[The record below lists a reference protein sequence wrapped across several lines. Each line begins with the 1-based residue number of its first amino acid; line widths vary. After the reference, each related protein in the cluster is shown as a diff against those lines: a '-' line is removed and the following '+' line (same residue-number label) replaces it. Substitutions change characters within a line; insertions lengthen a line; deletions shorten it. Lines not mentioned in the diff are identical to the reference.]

1 MNNTNKLIKQVQIVV
16 LVLITLAICFSS
28 FQSMRANA
36 WYFNAVN
43 TLKGSANNYSPQ
55 NLQSAQDAINL
66 ASSLEHTHPHYLQ
79 LMAHVQILKLAAD
92 TDKTTDVLAI
102 YQQVEQLLLQS
113 VALRQSW
120 PETWI
125 ALAQVVS
132 YQEGP
137 SERVY
142 EYIQQAKKVGPY
154 KLDVH
159 LGIIEISLANWQH
172 LPPEYK
178 ALYVNSLSMA
188 AQYGYRF
195 NRIYAIAEQLNQ
207 LPTLCMSLQ
216 FGAAYKKLKQ
226 RYIYKQTCK

>member
-28 FQSMRANA
+28 FQSMRANT

-43 TLKGSANNYSPQ
+43 TLNGSANNYSPQ

-66 ASSLEHTHPHYLQ
+66 ASSLEPTHPHYLQ

-142 EYIQQAKKVGPY
+142 EYIQQGKKVGPY
-154 KLDVH
+154 KFDVQ
-159 LGIIEISLANWQH
+159 LGIIQIALMNWQQ
-172 LPPEYK
+172 LPPKYK
-178 ALYVNSLSMA
+178 ALYVNELKLAAKHGNKFSRAFDIAKQVDALPILCLSLK
-188 AQYGYRF
+188 
-195 NRIYAIAEQLNQ
+195 
-207 LPTLCMSLQ
+207 
-216 FGAAYKKLKQ
+216 FGAHFEPVRTSWMFKKH
-226 RYIYKQTCK
+226 CN

>member
-43 TLKGSANNYSPQ
+43 TLKGSANNYSQQ

-66 ASSLEHTHPHYLQ
+66 ASSLEPTHPHYLQ
-79 LMAHVQILKLAAD
+79 LMAHVQMLKLAAG

-102 YQQVEQLLLQS
+102 YQQVEELLLQS

-120 PETWI
+120 PETWV

-154 KLDVH
+154 KYDVQ
-159 LGIIEISLANWQH
+159 LGIIQIALINWQQ
-172 LPPEYK
+172 LPPKYK
-178 ALYVNSLSMA
+178 VLFVNELKLAVKHGHKFTRAFEVAKQVEALHILCLSLK
-188 AQYGYRF
+188 
-195 NRIYAIAEQLNQ
+195 
-207 LPTLCMSLQ
+207 
-216 FGAAYKKLKQ
+216 FGRHYEPIRTSWMFKKH
-226 RYIYKQTCK
+226 CN

>member
-1 MNNTNKLIKQVQIVV
+1 MNNTNKLFKQVQIVV

-43 TLKGSANNYSPQ
+43 TLKGSANNYSQQ

-66 ASSLEHTHPHYLQ
+66 SSSLEPTHPHYLQ
-79 LMAHVQILKLAAD
+79 LMAHVQMLKLAAD

-102 YQQVEQLLLQS
+102 YQKVEQLLLQS

-154 KLDVH
+154 KFDVQ
-159 LGIIEISLANWQH
+159 LGIIQIALMNWQQ
-172 LPPEYK
+172 LPPKYK
-178 ALYVNSLSMA
+178 ALYVNELKLAAKHGHKFSRAFDIAKQVDTLPILCLSLK
-188 AQYGYRF
+188 
-195 NRIYAIAEQLNQ
+195 
-207 LPTLCMSLQ
+207 
-216 FGAAYKKLKQ
+216 FGAHFERVRTSWMFKKH
-226 RYIYKQTCK
+226 CN